1 MFKEFFFS
9 IVTIGFI
16 LAASIISPLSDAK
29 KKNFL
34 HRDFVNRN
42 FINDD
47 QSTPNLYPLSFQ
59 SPNILTNIEGVP
71 TREVQSQENIM
82 FPYFGSFEP
91 NRSAPMAPVKLPNI
105 VLVISVHPNQD
116 VSRAQV
122 FEEMDGLIVDGVEKS
137 SHYIV
142 KTVRE
147 FNRDTM
153 TSGRY
158 LYNEN
163 ERE

>member
-1 MFKEFFFS
+1 MFKKFFFS
-9 IVTIGFI
+9 IAAIGFI
-16 LAASIISPLSDAK
+16 LAASIISPLSDVK
-29 KKNFL
+29 KENFL
-34 HRDFVNRN
+34 HSDFVNRN
-42 FINDD
+42 FIDDD

-71 TREVQSQENIM
+71 TREVQLQENLM
-82 FPYFGSFEP
+82 YPYY
-91 NRSAPMAPVKLPNI
+91 RSAPMAPPELPNI
-105 VLVISVHPNQD
+105 VLVID

-122 FEEMDGLIVDGVEKS
+122 FEEMDGVEKS

-147 FNRDTM
+147 FNRVNM

-158 LYNEN
+158 LYKGVYPHED